1 MLASHPAKER
11 ERIVAELSDDEVRAL
26 AYDWRFWARP
36 KQLPPPDDDWL
47 IWLLM
52 TGRGF
57 GKTRSG
63 AEWVIERAWA
73 GNKDRWIALIGATPE
88 DVRKY
93 QIEEGP
99 SSILKNSP
107 PWFTPAYFPARGG
120 GSLVW
125 PNGAHASVFSAAK
138 PGKVRGF
145 SGDTAW
151 IDEFAK
157 FAKAQELLDLL
168 LFGLREERVST
179 PKICITTTPKPLPIL
194 LQLAAEAKTGR
205 DIRLVSGSSYENL
218 DNLSR
223 TYRKILARYEGTDLA
238 AQEIEG
244 QLLTEM
250 QGALWRRAWIDE
262 HRIASGAP
270 PDDLDRI
277 VVAVDP
283 PGTSKRSGAE
293 AGIVV
298 AARRYMAGKPHLI
311 TLADVSLRGTPQQWG
326 AAAVDAY
333 HDWQADAMV
342 GEVNYGGEMVENT
355 IRTIGERDGKRGGRD
370 VAFVYA
376 NATRG
381 KAVRA
386 QPVSSLYQQGRAHH
400 CGHFAQLETELCTWE
415 PNADPPMPS
424 PNRLDAL
431 VWAATD
437 LVLGPSPETEVFIPE
452 LRRGER

>member
-1 MLASHPAKER
+1 
-11 ERIVAELSDDEVRAL
+11 
-26 AYDWRFWARP
+26 
-36 KQLPPPDDDWL
+36 
-47 IWLLM
+47 M

-63 AEWVIERAWA
+63 AEWVIERAQA

-107 PWFTPAYFPARGG
+107 PWFTPAYYPARGG
-120 GSLVW
+120 GLLVW
-125 PNGAHASVFSAAK
+125 PNGARASVFSAAK

-157 FAKAQELLDLL
+157 FGKAQELLDLL

-179 PKICITTTPKPLPIL
+179 PKICITTTPKPLPVL
-194 LQLAAEAKTGR
+194 LSLAEEATRSR
-205 DIRLVSGSSYENL
+205 DIRLISGSSYENL
-218 DNLSR
+218 ENLSR

-250 QGALWRRAWIDE
+250 QGALWRRAWIDG
-262 HRIASGAP
+262 HRIPGGAP
-270 PDDLDRI
+270 PAELDRI

-283 PGTSKRSGAE
+283 PGTSRRSGAE

-298 AARRYMAGKPHLI
+298 AGRQHRAGVPHLVL
-311 TLADVSLRGTPQQWG
+311 LADVSLRGTPQQWG

-333 HDWQADAMV
+333 HAWHADALL
-342 GEVNYGGEMVENT
+342 GEANYGGEMVENT
-355 IRTIGERDGKRGGRD
+355 IRTIAPTDERPGGRD
-370 VAFVYA
+370 VAFVYV

-386 QPVSSLYQQGRAHH
+386 QPISALYQQGRGHH
-400 CGHFAQLETELCTWE
+400 CGVFAQLEAELCTWE

-431 VWAATD
+431 VWAGTD
-437 LVLGPSPETEVFIPE
+437 LVMGPAHDTGVMTPL
-452 LRRGER
+452 LRRGEE